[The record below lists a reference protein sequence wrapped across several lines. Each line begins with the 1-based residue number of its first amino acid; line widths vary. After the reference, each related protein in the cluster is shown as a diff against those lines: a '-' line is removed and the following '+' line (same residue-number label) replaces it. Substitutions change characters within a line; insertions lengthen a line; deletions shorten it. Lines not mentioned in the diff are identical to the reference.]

1 MLRTPARPSQGS
13 PAELSPWP
21 GNFPLSDIPWRGVAP
36 RCSLVAQRVE
46 HELAPHLGAGN
57 RKAGVTSSEP
67 YPAFTPTVT
76 RAVAPVTQLGEPG
89 GDGGGTAEDS
99 FDGVGP
105 IRAGGG
111 AGRVYSESN
120 LSCSHQLR
128 KILFVVDGQSPFVK
142 HYFGGALDQLLGR
155 TDGLGGVVVFD
166 GPSDAVEVF
175 TDGSRVSEPGEH
187 SLSKDYHRT
196 AGDPAVFEPIAV
208 TLE

>member
-57 RKAGVTSSEP
+57 RKAGVTSTEP

-89 GDGGGTAEDS
+89 GDGGGTAED
-99 FDGVGP
+99 FLDGVGP
-105 IRAGGG
+105 
-111 AGRVYSESN
+111 
-120 LSCSHQLR
+120 
-128 KILFVVDGQSPFVK
+128 
-142 HYFGGALDQLLGR
+142 
-155 TDGLGGVVVFD
+155 
-166 GPSDAVEVF
+166 
-175 TDGSRVSEPGEH
+175 VSEEC
-187 SLSKDYHRT
+187 L
-196 AGDPAVFEPIAV
+196 
-208 TLE
+208 TL